1 VRSVR
6 CAYRARNTS
15 AKRDDEPG
23 ATYRSSKEPTINPI
37 MSKSDAADL
46 VVAARKRRGLS
57 WAGIAEALGTPLVW
71 TTAALLGQHPMT
83 PEQARKACELLGLDE
98 AVAESLQLQ
107 PSRGTDPSI
116 MADPTIYRFTEAL
129 AVYGPAL
136 KELIHEEFGD
146 GIMSAINFRVDISR
160 RPDPDGD
167 RVVVTFDGKFLD
179 YRW

>member
-1 VRSVR
+1 
-6 CAYRARNTS
+6 
-15 AKRDDEPG
+15 
-23 ATYRSSKEPTINPI
+23 

-46 VVAARKRRGLS
+46 VVAARKRKGLS
-57 WAGIAEALGTPLVW
+57 WAGIAGALGTPLVW

-83 PEQARKACELLGLDE
+83 GEQADKACELLGLGE
-98 AVAESLQLQ
+98 AVAESLPLQ
-107 PSRGTDPSI
+107 PSRGTDPAV

-129 AVYGPAL
+129 AVYGPTL

-146 GIMSAINFRVDISR
+146 GIMSAINFRVDVSR